1 MPFTITVMI
10 WSTATVGRETG
21 DFRCGWRHRRCWV
34 ALFGRS
40 LVQPP
45 GREVVNPIHKT
56 HAFGLSN
63 SACTLLWVLPSA
75 PKDSEMSKSPH
86 AAHLQMREDR
96 RFAQLQRAWEKD
108 QLLEM
113 QRKLE
118 RWGAGSGWAAKY
130 ALKKKQH
137 QQMLLFW
144 TMVLDNGPSRY
155 QRNAPE
161 YERTEPVITSSG
173 GLRQP
178 RPRLG
183 VWNSW
188 AGVIVCWR
196 NVKVQ
201 V

>member
-45 GREVVNPIHKT
+45 GREVNPIHKT

-63 SACTLLWVLPSA
+63 SACTLLWVLPST

-86 AAHLQMREDR
+86 TAHLQMREDR

-118 RWGAGSGWAAKY
+118 RWGAGVVELQSMRSKTTASS
-130 ALKKKQH
+130 
-137 QQMLLFW
+137 
-144 TMVLDNGPSRY
+144 PSRY

-183 VWNSW
+183 FWNSW

-196 NVKVQ
+196 RVKVQ